1 MAQLVLWRAMGFSP
15 QGIAPRTSP
24 ADDLATF
31 NRWLCLT
38 RFRAAGAVAVFTLI
52 LDQVAPGSVSVPFVL
67 AVCGGLAL
75 LSTVGLLVPAL
86 TRAPRTFCIVQTLLD
101 ILGITVGVG
110 CSLSGTL
117 ALLFRSI
124 YFLVI
129 APASLV
135 SVPSGLAIAAAAGV
149 GHEILLGLERGFSLA
164 TLLSLESLTPTF
176 LFFLLAQ
183 QCFFYGSHL
192 KGKNSALAALAAHLE
207 EHRERLSAEGR
218 MSAALLEVAGTLSST
233 LDAPQLLAS
242 VNRTARE
249 QLGADWSGTFLVD
262 TEHTTFRMAAV
273 TNTESGWSE
282 LRGIEFPMRGWPA
295 VQRLQREPLVID
307 NGSDTERTIA
317 LFAAGR
323 RLSSV
328 ALAAL
333 HRDGE
338 LVGFLAVGYARLPE
352 PERDAMLPLLAGIA
366 RHAAIAL
373 RNARLLEEVRRAS
386 DLKSEFVGAISHEL
400 RSPLNVIL
408 GYLEM
413 VLDEALGPINPD
425 QAEVLGQTRRSAL
438 ALLEMITA
446 LLDLNRLEA
455 GRLPI
460 DRASVAIGAL
470 LEEVRQELPDSWIR
484 PGVEVRL
491 EVRPELPVLDTDA
504 GKLKTVVRNL
514 VHNALKFTERG
525 RVTITAVPTIDR
537 GVAIA
542 VEDTGRGIPHD
553 ALDSV
558 FEMFRQVPGTGGGG
572 VGLGLH
578 IVRRLVE
585 MLGGTVRV
593 RSEVGVGTT
602 FTIGLPGSEPAEEP
616 SPTRAGRAGGSGTT
630 AHAA

>member
-1 MAQLVLWRAMGFSP
+1 MGSSP
-15 QGIAPRTSP
+15 RGSDARTSR
-24 ADDLATF
+24 ADDLSTF

-38 RFRAAGAVAVFTLI
+38 RFRAAGAVTVFTLI
-52 LDQVAPGSVSVPFVL
+52 LDRVAPGAISVPHVLGVCLGL
-67 AVCGGLAL
+67 AVFSA
-75 LSTVGLLVPAL
+75 VGLLVRAVR
-86 TRAPRTFCIVQTLLD
+86 RAPRSFFVVQTLADL
-101 ILGITVGVG
+101 LGITLGIG
-110 CSLSGTL
+110 FSLGGTP

-124 YFLVI
+124 YFLVV

-135 SVPSGLAIAAAAGV
+135 SVPIGLATAAAATI
-149 GHEILLGLERGFSLA
+149 GHEILLGFEHGFSLA
-164 TLLSLESLTPTF
+164 TLVRVESLTPTF

-192 KGKNSALAALAAHLE
+192 KGKNRALAALAAHLE
-207 EHRERLSAEGR
+207 EHRERLAAEGR

-233 LDAPQLLAS
+233 LEAPQLLAS

-262 TEHTTFRMAAV
+262 TERASFRMAAV
-273 TNTESGWSE
+273 TDTDTGWSE
-282 LRGIEFPMRGWPA
+282 LRGIELPMHGWPA
-295 VQRLQREPLVID
+295 VGRLQREPIVVD
-307 NGSDTERTIA
+307 SGGEAERTLA
-317 LFAAGR
+317 LFAAGQ
-323 RLSSV
+323 RLSWV
-328 ALAAL
+328 VLAAL
-333 HRDGE
+333 HRDGQ
-338 LVGFLAVGYARLPE
+338 LVGFLAVGYESPPAL
-352 PERDAMLPLLAGIA
+352 ERDGMLPLLAGIA
-366 RHAAIAL
+366 RQAAIAL

-413 VLDEALGPINPD
+413 VLDEGVGPVTPD
-425 QAEVLGQTRRSAL
+425 QAQLLRQTERNAL

-460 DRASVAIGAL
+460 DRAPVAIGAL
-470 LEEVRQELPDSWIR
+470 LEEVRQGLPANWLR
-484 PGVEVRL
+484 PDVEIRL
-491 EVRPELPVLDTDA
+491 EVKPNVPVLETDA
-504 GKLKTVVRNL
+504 GKLKTIVRNL

-525 RVTITAVPTIDR
+525 HVTITAARTIAS

-542 VEDTGRGIPHD
+542 VKDTGRGIP
-553 ALDSV
+553 AESLDHV

-578 IVRRLVE
+578 IVRRLLEV
-585 MLGGTVRV
+585 LGGTVTV
-593 RSEVGVGTT
+593 RSEVGIGTT
-602 FTIGLPGSEPAEEP
+602 FTIILPGGQPVEE
-616 SPTRAGRAGGSGTT
+616 TGGEGAPRSGAP

>member
-1 MAQLVLWRAMGFSP
+1 MAQLVLWWAMGFSP
-15 QGIAPRTSP
+15 QGIAAHTST
-24 ADDLATF
+24 AGDLATF

-38 RFRAAGAVAVFTLI
+38 RFRAAGAVFLFTLI
-52 LDQVAPGSVSVPFVL
+52 LAEVAPDSVSLPPVL
-67 AVCGGLAL
+67 AVCAGLAL
-75 LSTVGLLVPAL
+75 LSTIGLLVPAVA
-86 TRAPRTFCIVQTLLD
+86 RAPRAFCVIQTLLD
-101 ILGITVGVG
+101 VVAITVGVG
-110 CSLSGTL
+110 SSLSGSA

-124 YFLVI
+124 YFMVVV
-129 APASLV
+129 PASLV
-135 SVPSGLAIAAAAGV
+135 SVPSGLATAAAATV
-149 GHEILLGLERGFSLA
+149 GHEVLLGLEHGFSLA
-164 TLLSLESLTPTF
+164 TLVSLESLTPTF

-183 QCFFYGSHL
+183 QCFYYGSHL
-192 KGKNSALAALAAHLE
+192 KGKNTALAALAAHLE
-207 EHRERLSAEGR
+207 DHRERLSAEGR

-262 TEHTTFRMAAV
+262 AEHGTFRMAAV
-273 TNTESGWSE
+273 TSTDSGWSE

-295 VQRLQREPLVID
+295 VQRLHREPLVVD
-307 NGSDTERTIA
+307 SGSATERTIA
-317 LFAAGR
+317 LFAGEQ

-328 ALAAL
+328 VLAAL
-333 HRDGE
+333 HRDGQ
-338 LVGFLAVGYARLPE
+338 LVGFLAVGYASLPDV
-352 PERDAMLPLLAGIA
+352 ERDAMLPLLAGIA

-413 VLDEALGPINPD
+413 VLDEGLGAVNRD
-425 QAEVLGQTRRSAL
+425 QAQVLGQAQRNAL

-460 DRASVAIGAL
+460 ERAPVAIGPL
-470 LEEVRQELPDSWIR
+470 LEEVRQQLPDSWLR
-484 PGVEVRL
+484 PEVEVRV
-491 EVRPELPVLDTDA
+491 EARPDVPLLDTDA

-525 RVTITAVPTIDR
+525 HVTITAVPTIER
-537 GVAIA
+537 GVAIMVA
-542 VEDTGRGIPHD
+542 DTGRGIPPD
-553 ALDSV
+553 ALDAV

-578 IVRRLVE
+578 IVRRLIE

-593 RSEVGVGTT
+593 RSEVGSGTT
-602 FTIGLPGSEPAEEP
+602 FTLVLPGCDPAEETTTGRGRSAP
-616 SPTRAGRAGGSGTT
+616 SVP

>member
-1 MAQLVLWRAMGFSP
+1 MAQLVLWWAMGFSP
-15 QGIAPRTSP
+15 HGIAARTSP
-24 ADDLATF
+24 ADDLANF

-38 RFRAAGAVAVFTLI
+38 RFRASGAVVAFTLI
-52 LDQVAPGSVSVPFVL
+52 LDQVAPQSVSMPPVL
-67 AVCGGLAL
+67 GVCAGLAL
-75 LSTVGLLVPAL
+75 LSTVGLFVPAVA
-86 TRAPRTFCIVQTLLD
+86 RAPRAFCIVQTLLD
-101 ILGITVGVG
+101 IVAITVGVG
-110 CSLSGTL
+110 CSVSGTA

-124 YFLVI
+124 YFLVVV
-129 APASLV
+129 PASLV
-135 SVPSGLAIAAAAGV
+135 SVASGLAIAAAATV
-149 GHEILLGLERGFSLA
+149 GHELLLGLERGFSLA
-164 TLLSLESLTPTF
+164 TLVSLESLTPTF

-183 QCFFYGSHL
+183 QCFYYGSHL
-192 KGKNSALAALAAHLE
+192 KGKNTALAALAAHLE
-207 EHRERLSAEGR
+207 DHRERLAVEGR

-249 QLGADWSGTFLVD
+249 QLGAEWSGTFLVD
-262 TEHTTFRMAAV
+262 TERATFRMAAV
-273 TNTESGWSE
+273 TSTDSGWSE

-307 NGSDTERTIA
+307 SGNATERTIA
-317 LFAAGR
+317 LFAAGQ

-328 ALAAL
+328 VLAAL
-333 HRDGE
+333 HRDDQ
-338 LVGFLAVGYARLPE
+338 LVGFLAVGYSTLPDL
-352 PERDAMLPLLAGIA
+352 ERDAMLPLLAGIA

-413 VLDEALGPINPD
+413 VLDEGLGSVNHD
-425 QAEVLGQTRRSAL
+425 QAQLLRQAQRNAL

-455 GRLPI
+455 GRLPV
-460 DRASVAIGAL
+460 DRTPVEIGPL
-470 LEEVRQELPDSWIR
+470 LEEVRQQLPGSWVR
-484 PGVEVRL
+484 SGVEVRL
-491 EVRPELPVLDTDA
+491 EVRPDLPVLDTDA

-525 RVTITAVPTIDR
+525 HVTITAVPTIER

-578 IVRRLVE
+578 IVRRLLE

-593 RSEVGVGTT
+593 RSEVGIGTT
-602 FTIGLPGSEPAEEP
+602 FTIVLPGGDLAEEP
-616 SPTRAGRAGGSGTT
+616 STTRRDRARGSGAP
-630 AHAA
+630 AHAV